1 MALAGMRVGYMIAT
15 PETAQK
21 ISAYGMGG
29 YGLNQAG
36 IAAAVASY
44 NDTAFLAYSK
54 SKIIEAREMI
64 LGSREGQWLECSTLT
79 NKLYVRQS
87 GRY

>member
-1 MALAGMRVGYMIAT
+1 MRVGHMIAT

-21 ISAYGMGG
+21 ISAYGMGS

-44 NDTAFLAYSK
+44 NDTAFLAVL
-54 SKIIEAREMI
+54 KI
-64 LGSREGQWLECSTLT
+64 
-79 NKLYVRQS
+79 
-87 GRY
+87 